1 VTDTSRPPS
10 ARATARLRAATRS
23 QLAWGPRSLDD
34 AVPLKHPASLS
45 TRSCARTTAVLAPG
59 PLTPSSSWR
68 EGVSSARELA
78 DLCLHH
84 DAYRWLCGGVP
95 IKYRCLSKF
104 RSESGRRF
112 DDLVTKVLALLM
124 QHSLVLLHRIAR
136 PPFAAGPRSRS

>member
-1 VTDTSRPPS
+1 VPLNHP
-10 ARATARLRAATRS
+10 ARAI
-23 QLAWGPRSLDD
+23 D
-34 AVPLKHPASLS
+34 AVIEKLDLEPFYQVVRSHHGGSGAWATDPKLK
-45 TRSCARTTAVLAPG
+45 LA
-59 PLTPSSSWR
+59 LWVYATR

-124 QHSLVLLHRIAR
+124 QHSLVLLHRIASPRGHARGAFGRRSSASRDRR
-136 PPFAAGPRSRS
+136 P